1 MSSPAVAAVTAHDHD
16 LVWKAAQRAEEWA
29 GELRVNLIRLVAI
42 TCFYAHHLV
51 NYYVR
56 DLPNLTSQYHLI
68 VSGIAVAW
76 VGAALA
82 LHTQLIRRRNPS
94 WAKYAAVAWDAFMT
108 TSLLIFTDGPQ
119 SIFLVLLL
127 LIIATASL
135 RIHLRLVWV
144 ASLLAVLS
152 YGVVCGHSRWVRP
165 DWRVPVHHHV
175 VFLMALG
182 TAGLLAGQAVRQTR
196 RFAQDYR
203 DRVKIAEG
211 ADRTDPPV
219 D

>member
-1 MSSPAVAAVTAHDHD
+1 MPDPSPDHSL
-16 LVWKAAQRAEEWA
+16 LVNESLRQRFEASWTVGTPEPLSECLPGTDTDEFGPTLEELIHIQLEFAWKAHSDDDGERPVSVQALLEEFPVLGDDA
-29 GELRVNLIRLVAI
+29 VLLRLLRRL
-42 TCFYAHHLV
+42 H
-51 NYYVR
+51 
-56 DLPNLTSQYHLI
+56 
-68 VSGIAVAW
+68 
-76 VGAALA
+76 
-82 LHTQLIRRRNPS
+82 
-94 WAKYAAVAWDAFMT
+94 
-108 TSLLIFTDGPQ
+108 
-119 SIFLVLLL
+119 FLVLLL